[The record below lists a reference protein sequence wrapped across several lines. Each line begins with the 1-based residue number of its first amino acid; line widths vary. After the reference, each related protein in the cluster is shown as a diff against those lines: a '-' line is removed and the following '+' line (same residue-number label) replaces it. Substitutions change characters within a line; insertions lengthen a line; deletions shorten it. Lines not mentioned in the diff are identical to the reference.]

1 MKEVEPK
8 GTPRIMMP
16 SRGELVGR
24 INPRSKLDKAQAE
37 HLQG

>member
-16 SRGELVGR
+16 SRGGGGGGGIGR
-24 INPRSKLDKAQAE
+24 EDKLKK
-37 HLQG
+37 